1 MGLVKTADRAN
12 FLIRHLAEFGGGPE
26 TDCVRY
32 TLSELASVPR
42 HAGGSRRSFTY
53 ICMLHALHAHSASCS
68 CPPES
73 SCCSQTIILRRPL
86 SQEAPRLGSR
96 LNFWRPQDTLTEDFM
111 IDII

>member
-53 ICMLHALHAHSASCS
+53 IYIHMYAPRA
-68 CPPES
+68 P
-73 SCCSQTIILRRPL
+73 RPL
-86 SQEAPRLGSR
+86 GFVFVPSR
-96 LNFWRPQDTLTEDFM
+96 VFM
-111 IDII
+111 L